1 MGDAEMQLNCR
12 ERDRIILALA
22 LAVNN
27 ANNGYDL
34 LEWASGEDERRQA
47 LLTIETSQDH
57 CRRLRAL
64 VIRHCSSHGC

>member
-1 MGDAEMQLNCR
+1 MQVNCR

-27 ANNGYDL
+27 AHNGYAI
-34 LEWASGEDERRQA
+34 LEWASGEEERLQA
-47 LLTIETSQDH
+47 LHTIETSQDH

-64 VIRHCSSHGC
+64 VIRHCRSHGC